1 MVSFRFLANYGGES
15 GSKHVPC
22 YFNIID
28 TDFVPSQMSASL
40 SLYLISI
47 IKLVS
52 SFPFPLSYSAL
63 LTTLRSAGSLPGRII
78 PGHFADKLGF
88 FNMMTFVSFLTGVS
102 ILCLWLPFDTHPSH
116 AGLIVFGI
124 VYGFVSGGYVSLLMP
139 CAAKSGSLETLGQRF
154 GTFQSVIGIA

>member
-1 MVSFRFLANYGGES
+1 
-15 GSKHVPC
+15 
-22 YFNIID
+22 
-28 TDFVPSQMSASL
+28 MSASL

-47 IKLVS
+47 IKLVISS
-52 SFPFPLSYSAL
+52 SFSFSFSNPRL

-78 PGHFADKLGF
+78 PAHFADTLGF
-88 FNMMTFVSFLTGVS
+88 FNMMVLVSFLTGVS

-116 AGLIVFGI
+116 AGLMVFG
-124 VYGFVSGGYVSLLMP
+124 VVFGFVSGAYVSLLMP

>member
-1 MVSFRFLANYGGES
+1 
-15 GSKHVPC
+15 
-22 YFNIID
+22 
-28 TDFVPSQMSASL
+28 
-40 SLYLISI
+40 
-47 IKLVS
+47 
-52 SFPFPLSYSAL
+52 
-63 LTTLRSAGSLPGRII
+63 
-78 PGHFADKLGF
+78 
-88 FNMMTFVSFLTGVS
+88 MMTFVSFLTGVS